1 MIPPETIALIRERT
15 NVVALIQEAVPTLK
29 KRGRSWV
36 GLCPFHKEKSPSF
49 HVNADR
55 GFFHCFGCGE
65 GGSAIDFLMKHDG
78 LTFPEAVRD
87 LAERCGI
94 AIEEETR
101 PSTEVDRQKR
111 AREDLYAAMSVAA
124 GFYEKMLREHP
135 DRGDALD
142 ELEKRGLLPVWA
154 KDGGGEPG
162 AVEDALQ
169 AFRIGYAPAD
179 WDSLARYLKDQGISP
194 TTAEQVG
201 LLAPRQGGSGH
212 YDRFRHRLMFA
223 VVDVQGRVVA
233 FSGRALRER
242 PDAKPGGD
250 PPPKYINSPES
261 PIYTKGALLFGL
273 FQARHSIRQEELAI
287 LVEGNF
293 DVVSLHARRIGN
305 VVAPLGTAFTLEQA
319 KLLKRYTGDVV
330 LCFDGDAAG
339 RKATRASKE
348 PCRGAGLTARVAIL
362 PQGVDPDELSRTK
375 GAEGVKDVVE
385 RAQGMFEFLIEDA
398 LNESF
403 VAADAYERAARVQQ
417 ISRLLSEEDDP
428 LVRSMMK
435 THVDRV
441 AGRLDLINRADSG
454 RGVHSPEI
462 FRALGDKV
470 NRDLMAARAR
480 DSQREHARGAQGV
493 TGTDPRRARV
503 SGAEPG
509 KAARGEIVGAFIDFP
524 QLLEEPEM
532 TSCLDFLEGDAS
544 LTVAALR
551 ACTKTTPSGE
561 KTLDSTAFLAQMPPA
576 IQSFAARRLAAPRFE
591 TVEEAREAVLS
602 NAEQLKRMM
611 ADRDTDELV
620 KVQLKATDWETQM
633 DLAREADERVR
644 SGGKGGGRVS

>member
-15 NVVALIQEAVPTLK
+15 NLVAVIQEAVPSLK
-29 KRGRSWV
+29 KKGRSWL
-36 GLCPFHKEKSPSF
+36 GLCPFHKEKTPSF
-49 HVNADR
+49 NVNPDK
-55 GFFHCFGCGE
+55 GYFKCFGCGE

-101 PSTEVDRQKR
+101 PSSEVDRQKR
-111 AREDLYAAMSVAA
+111 VREDLYAAMSVAA

-135 DRGDALD
+135 DRGYALE
-142 ELEKRGLLPVWA
+142 ELDKRGLLPVWA
-154 KDGGGEPG
+154 KDGGGEAG

-169 AFRIGYAPAD
+169 AFRIGYAPAE
-179 WDSLARYLKDQGISP
+179 WDALASYLRDQGISP
-194 TTAEQVG
+194 ATAEAVG
-201 LLAPRQGGSGH
+201 RLAPRQGGAGH

-223 VVDVQGRVVA
+223 VLDIQGRVVA
-233 FSGRALRER
+233 FSGRALRDK
-242 PDAKPGGD
+242 PDAKPGD

-273 FQARHSIRQEELAI
+273 FQARHAIRQEELAI
-287 LVEGNF
+287 LDEGNY

-330 LCFDGDAAG
+330 LCFDGDTAG

-348 PCRGAGLTARVAIL
+348 PCREAGLTARVAIL
-362 PQGVDPDELSRTK
+362 PQGVDPDLLARTK
-375 GAEGVKDVVE
+375 GVEGVKDVVE
-385 RAQGMFEFLIEDA
+385 RAQGMFEFLIEDF

-403 VAADAYERAARVQQ
+403 MAADAYDRAARVKE

-441 AGRLDLINRADSG
+441 AGRLDLISRAESG

-462 FRALGDKV
+462 FRALGDMV

-480 DSQREHARGAQGV
+480 DAQREHARGAQGV

-503 SGAEPG
+503 SGKDPG
-509 KAARGEIVGAFIDFP
+509 RAAKGEIVGAFIDFP
-524 QLLEEPEM
+524 QLLDEEAM
-532 TSCLDFLEGDAS
+532 TACLDLLEGDAS

-576 IQSFAARRLAAPRFE
+576 IQSFAARRLAAPRLD
-591 TVEEAREAVLS
+591 TVEDAREAVLS
-602 NAEQLKRMM
+602 NAEKLRSMM

-620 KVQLKATDWETQM
+620 KEQLKATDWETQM

>member
-1 MIPPETIALIRERT
+1 
-15 NVVALIQEAVPTLK
+15 
-29 KRGRSWV
+29 KRGRSWL
-36 GLCPFHKEKSPSF
+36 GLCPFHKEKTPSF
-49 HVNADR
+49 NVNPDR

-65 GGSAIDFLMKHDG
+65 SGSAIDFLMKHDG

-94 AIEEETR
+94 TIEEETR

-111 AREDLYAAMSVAA
+111 AREDLYSAMSVAA

-135 DRGDALD
+135 DRAYALE
-142 ELEKRGLLPVWA
+142 ELDKRGLLPVWA

-169 AFRIGYAPAD
+169 AFRIGYAPAE
-179 WDSLARYLKDQGISP
+179 WDSLAHYLRDQGISP
-194 TTAEQVG
+194 ATAEAVG
-201 LLAPRQGGSGH
+201 LLAPRQGGTGH

-233 FSGRALRER
+233 FSGRALRDK
-242 PDAKPGGD
+242 PDAKPGD

-273 FQARHSIRQEELAI
+273 FQARHAIRQDELAI

-293 DVVSLHARRIGN
+293 DVVSLHARGIAN
-305 VVAPLGTAFTLEQA
+305 VVAPLGTAFTAEQA

-348 PCRGAGLTARVAIL
+348 PCREAGLTARVAIM
-362 PQGVDPDELSRTK
+362 PQGVDPDLLVRTK

-403 VAADAYERAARVQQ
+403 MAADAYERAARVQQ

-441 AGRLDLINRADSG
+441 AGRLDLINRAESG

-470 NRDLMAARAR
+470 SRDLMAARAR
-480 DSQREHARGAQGV
+480 DAQREHARGAQGV

-503 SGAEPG
+503 SGTEPG

-524 QLLEEPEM
+524 ELLDEEAM
-532 TSCLDFLEGDAS
+532 TACLDLLEGDAS

-561 KTLDSTAFLAQMPPA
+561 KSLDSTAFLAQMPPA
-576 IQSFAARRLAAPRFE
+576 IQSFAARRLAAPRLD
-591 TVEEAREAVLS
+591 TVEDAREAVLS
-602 NAEQLKRMM
+602 NAEKLKSMM

-620 KVQLKATDWETQM
+620 KEQLKATDWETQM